1 MVKVEFGIVHEG
13 CLVNE
18 LSRALPEIRVICP
31 GGFVLG
37 PSLVD
42 EVIVIDQA
50 DDKAIKAVMNEL
62 DQMAA
67 IKEAELLEHVGGK
80 AFIRILVTVSPDAGF
95 CSEAVQRNRCF
106 RIGMEI
112 QHQGIEHWKVGC
124 ARASD
129 AQQLIEDLPALGE
142 VKYHSVSQVSWQ
154 MLLDANY
161 AESPPS

>member
-1 MVKVEFGIVHEG
+1 MVKVEFGIVHED
-13 CLVNE
+13 CSMNE
-18 LSRALPEIRVICP
+18 LSRALPEVRFICP
-31 GGFVLG
+31 GGFVIG
-37 PSLVD
+37 PSLVE

-50 DDKAIKAVMNEL
+50 GDKAIKAVMNEL

-67 IKEAELLEHVGGK
+67 IEEAELLEHAGGK
-80 AFIRILVTVSPDAGF
+80 AFIRVLTATPDTGF
-95 CSEAVQRNRCF
+95 CSETVERNRCF

-112 QHQGIEHWKVGC
+112 QHEGIEHWKVGC
-124 ARASD
+124 VRASD
-129 AQQLIEDLPALGE
+129 AQQLVEDLPTLGE